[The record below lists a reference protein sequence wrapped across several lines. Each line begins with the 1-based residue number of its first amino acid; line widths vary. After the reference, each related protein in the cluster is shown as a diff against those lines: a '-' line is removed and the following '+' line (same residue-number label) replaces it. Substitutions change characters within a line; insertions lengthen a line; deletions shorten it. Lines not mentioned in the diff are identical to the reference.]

1 MTPDWTLV
9 GGLAYQYVERKGDN
23 KGSLYSAAE
32 KRQATYHEFLPNFS
46 ISYKPDSENQ
56 LFYNLTRNMRTPP
69 NYVLYNVGDSIST
82 KPELSWNHE
91 LGWRFQREDMLLSAT
106 LFYMRYTD
114 RQISTTNADG
124 DYEMM
129 NIGSVE
135 SKGLELEWS
144 GKLPYNFNYYTSY
157 TYTHSEQKDDIVSNG
172 GHPLPTAGKT
182 VPNVPKNMLNASLG
196 YDDGLYYGSFGGK
209 YVSSFY
215 GDLTNDEK
223 IGGRTVFDVAA
234 GVHLP
239 VDKKIV
245 KSATLRFGIDN
256 LFDKQYLTS
265 VRSTTFNAAAYD
277 GVKASTP
284 YYNVGEERTFSVSLE
299 ATFN

>member
-1 MTPDWTLV
+1 M
-9 GGLAYQYVERKGDN
+9 
-23 KGSLYSAAE
+23 
-32 KRQATYHEFLPNFS
+32 
-46 ISYKPDSENQ
+46 
-56 LFYNLTRNMRTPP
+56 
-69 NYVLYNVGDSIST
+69 
-82 KPELSWNHE
+82 
-91 LGWRFQREDMLLSAT
+91 
-106 LFYMRYTD
+106 
-114 RQISTTNADG
+114 
-124 DYEMM
+124 
-129 NIGSVE
+129 E

-299 ATFN
+299 ATF

>member
-1 MTPDWTLV
+1 
-9 GGLAYQYVERKGDN
+9 
-23 KGSLYSAAE
+23 
-32 KRQATYHEFLPNFS
+32 
-46 ISYKPDSENQ
+46 
-56 LFYNLTRNMRTPP
+56 MRTPP

-223 IGGRTVFDVAA
+223 NRRAHG
-234 GVHLP
+234 L
-239 VDKKIV
+239 
-245 KSATLRFGIDN
+245 
-256 LFDKQYLTS
+256 
-265 VRSTTFNAAAYD
+265 
-277 GVKASTP
+277 
-284 YYNVGEERTFSVSLE
+284 
-299 ATFN
+299 